1 MPRLKPV
8 DLNAASTNTER
19 MSAAILAFLGT
30 MSVMM
35 TTPTLVERRE
45 IDARSGRA
53 PVPDRTRPH
62 DLVSLIDLRRD
73 GSGRYGTAARIGDN

>member
-53 PVPDRTRPH
+53 PVARPDAP
-62 DLVSLIDLRRD
+62 
-73 GSGRYGTAARIGDN
+73 ARFGVVD